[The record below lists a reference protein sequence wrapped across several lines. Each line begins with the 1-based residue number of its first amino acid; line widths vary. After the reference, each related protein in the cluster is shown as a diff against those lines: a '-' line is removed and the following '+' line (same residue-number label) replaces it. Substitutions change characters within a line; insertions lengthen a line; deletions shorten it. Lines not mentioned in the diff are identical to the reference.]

1 MVTYDRQVKTANRLI
16 AKYGQSVTVTQIPQI
31 IADPSKPWETT
42 DGTPVITTVKMIF
55 FSPTATGDSQLG
67 KEILQYLKGM
77 DVAFGQ
83 IRGYLGASA
92 LVPKI
97 SDIVTRD
104 SKVLKI
110 KAVDTLAPNGQAI
123 FHVLEFEL

>member
-1 MVTYDRQVKTANRLI
+1 MGTYDRQVKTANRLI
-16 AKYGQSVTVTQIPQI
+16 AKYGQLVTVTQIPQI
-31 IADPSKPWETT
+31 IADPNKPWETS
-42 DGTPVITTVKMIF
+42 DGTPVPTTVNMAF
-55 FSPTATGDSQLG
+55 FSPSATGDSQLG
-67 KEILQYLKGM
+67 KELLQYIKGM

-104 SKVLKI
+104 GKELKI
-110 KAVDTLAPNGQAI
+110 KAADPLAPNGQAI
-123 FHVLEFEL
+123 FWIIEFEL